1 MATRVDDAPSKLSIA
16 MTWTAVAIV
25 VLLLVLGFTW
35 YGASWQVRERF
46 WSDVF
51 GRLSGPMTL
60 RFYLQPTL
68 AFVAALKD
76 GIKDARLGH
85 KAFFWSAVSDPTLQ
99 RGRLREGLLATSQMI
114 LIGLAIDTIYQFRV
128 FERFY
133 PVEAVLMVMMLA
145 VIPYFVFRWVVEHV
159 ARWWFSR
166 TPIAS

>member
-1 MATRVDDAPSKLSIA
+1 MAPRVDDAPSKLSIA

-35 YGASWQVRERF
+35 YGASWQVHERF

-60 RFYLQPTL
+60 RFYVQPTL

-85 KAFFWSAVSDPTLQ
+85 RAFFWSAVSDPTLQ
-99 RGRLREGLLATSQMI
+99 RGRLREA
-114 LIGLAIDTIYQFRV
+114 
-128 FERFY
+128 
-133 PVEAVLMVMMLA
+133 
-145 VIPYFVFRWVVEHV
+145 
-159 ARWWFSR
+159 
-166 TPIAS
+166 